1 MHITFRNTALAAL
14 AATTLITGAA
24 SPALAGK
31 SERAFLVG
39 VLATAVVGGLIVNAN
54 KSRARSDTTPVYDNT
69 YRRSPVSVRRDS
81 YDNDRYERNRRVET
95 RRELERYSSR
105 SDSTPA
111 RYSPYSAR
119 LQPAESAFTALSY
132 GERRR
137 VQGQLAR
144 AGYYGYGID
153 GQWGPATERA
163 VRRFAQDAG
172 ASAALNNPNDARR
185 LYAEILRY

>member
-1 MHITFRNTALAAL
+1 MHTTLRNTALAAL

-31 SERAFLVG
+31 SERAFLAG

-54 KSRARSDTTPVYDNT
+54 KSRARAKTTPVYDNT
-69 YRRSPVSVRRDS
+69 YRRSPVSVRRDR
-81 YDNDRYERNRRVET
+81 YDDDRYERNRRLET

-119 LQPAESAFTALSY
+119 MTPAESAFAALSY
-132 GERRR
+132 SERRR
-137 VQGQLAR
+137 VQGRLAR

-163 VRRFAQDAG
+163 VRRFARDAG
-172 ASAALNNPNDARR
+172 ASAALDDPRRAHR